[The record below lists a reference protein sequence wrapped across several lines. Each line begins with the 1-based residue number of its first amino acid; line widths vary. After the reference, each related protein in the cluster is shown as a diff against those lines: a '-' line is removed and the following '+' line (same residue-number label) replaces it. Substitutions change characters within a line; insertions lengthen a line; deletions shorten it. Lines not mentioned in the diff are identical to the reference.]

1 MGVCPQHTFW
11 SGLLPGDSREQVQRL
26 IDHPECC
33 GCVRNNHCTGQAER
47 LVCGLDKLVEQ
58 ASYFSQSIQDSCTL
72 LLNCRDLLPSEVRS
86 SRSLAKSKE
95 NSILIFKQQLLS
107 LESGPVLAIM
117 CQLRSYIQYIYCR
130 LILIAC
136 SCKIIMGKKFM
147 GLRQRYE
154 EMAQFQNGGSNQ
166 CFSVFTAISSPRS
179 KCQRLK
185 VHRAA

>member
-26 IDHPECC
+26 IDRPECC

-72 LLNCRDLLPSEVRS
+72 LLNCRDLLPSEVCS

-136 SCKIIMGKKFM
+136 SCKIIMGKNLWVCSSNMKRWPDFKM
-147 GLRQRYE
+147 AAPINVLVFSWRYHHQG
-154 EMAQFQNGGSNQ
+154 ANA
-166 CFSVFTAISSPRS
+166 SV
-179 KCQRLK
+179 
-185 VHRAA
+185 